1 MRDMQELLDV
11 LFYINN
17 IYHENLLPNKEYFN
31 LCKRFGRL
39 TKFVVLI
46 TFILYIAVGSI
57 CSLPTMIEYF
67 LNGKIVPCVYLYFVG
82 VQEYSREWLIMLNV
96 YNYAMLINVVP
107 ILVAVDTIIFM
118 TFANFRLM
126 TMVIENEIN
135 DFQLDLEQNRLTNDK
150 IRCEF
155 VRIIELCKQYSV

>member
-1 MRDMQELLDV
+1 MQELLDV

-17 IYHENLLPNKEYFN
+17 IYHDNLLPNKKYSN

-67 LNGKIVPCVYLYFVG
+67 LNGNIVPCVYLYFVG
-82 VQEYSREWLIMLNV
+82 VQEYSREGLIMLNV

-126 TMVIENEIN
+126 TMLIESEIN
-135 DFQLDLEQNRLTNDK
+135 DFQLDLEQNRLTNDE
-150 IRCEF
+150 IHCEF
-155 VRIIELCKQYSV
+155 VRIIELCKKYSV